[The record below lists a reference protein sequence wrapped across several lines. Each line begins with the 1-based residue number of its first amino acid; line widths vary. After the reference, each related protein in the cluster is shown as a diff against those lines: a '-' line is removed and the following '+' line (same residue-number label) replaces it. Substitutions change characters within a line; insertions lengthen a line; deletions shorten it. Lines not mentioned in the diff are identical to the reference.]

1 MLILLLLRRS
11 GGHPQLFFGF
21 SNNPTQ
27 RRQNVIGQWIGLVG
41 LEDVARLFERP
52 LMDILA
58 ARRRPSL
65 PHSAVDQLGLGL
77 GFHVLDRAGV
87 TEEIVSD
94 TDFTDGF
101 HGQRLTVHR
110 NPLQDEL
117 DHPGEFI
124 VHDQLAEIDC
134 HAHFDHPK
142 AVNQVGTCQRRQQ
155 AREGFFVTGLGI
167 T

>member
-1 MLILLLLRRS
+1 LI
-11 GGHPQLFFGF
+11 
-21 SNNPTQ
+21 
-27 RRQNVIGQWIGLVG
+27 
-41 LEDVARLFERP
+41 
-52 LMDILA
+52 DILA
-58 ARRRPSL
+58 ARGCPSF
-65 PHSAVDQLGLGL
+65 PHSAVDQLGLRL
-77 GFHVLDRAGV
+77 GFHVLDRTGV

-94 TDFTDGF
+94 AGFVNGF
-101 HGQRLTVHR
+101 HGQHLAIHR
-110 NPLQDEL
+110 NSLQYEL

-155 AREGFFVTGLGI
+155 AREGFFVTALGI